1 MSIKT
6 SFTII
11 LIAALIIWSFIY
23 TGFSIGDLMI
33 GIPQIGAF
41 FGQMVP
47 PDWSYLDQI
56 TKPMLDT
63 IRMAIVGTFLG
74 SIVSIPVALLC
85 ASNIVQTKWIAI
97 PARFILN
104 IVRTIPDLLFSSS
117 VCCGIWYWSN
127 SWCFSIIHIN
137 YLYHRK
143 VTMNH

>member
-74 SIVSIPVALLC
+74 SIVSIPVALY
-85 ASNIVQTKWIAI
+85 VQATSFK
-97 PARFILN
+97 LN
-104 IVRTIPDLLFSSS
+104 GLLFQHDL
-117 VCCGIWYWSN
+117 
-127 SWCFSIIHIN
+127 FSI
-137 YLYHRK
+137 LY
-143 VTMNH
+143 VQFQTYF

>member
-1 MSIKT
+1 MMDQQVKDDDVFNHIYGRSINEDEKLGWSKMATPTSSTSKYDQYLNKKMSIKT

-63 IRMAIVGTFLG
+63 VWQL
-74 SIVSIPVALLC
+74 
-85 ASNIVQTKWIAI
+85 
-97 PARFILN
+97 
-104 IVRTIPDLLFSSS
+104 
-117 VCCGIWYWSN
+117 
-127 SWCFSIIHIN
+127 
-137 YLYHRK
+137 
-143 VTMNH
+143 